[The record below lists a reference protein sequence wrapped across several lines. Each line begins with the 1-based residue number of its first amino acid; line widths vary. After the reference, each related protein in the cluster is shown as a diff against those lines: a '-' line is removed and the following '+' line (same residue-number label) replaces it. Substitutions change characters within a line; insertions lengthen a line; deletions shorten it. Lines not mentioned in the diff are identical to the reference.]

1 MKDEETD
8 KGDSRLIPRA
18 EIAMREDIAA
28 LLELEQKTKAREIAP
43 LVHVERKGFLLWPSM
58 AYRAYSHRLDIAL
71 AQLQLRSDLGVAP
84 DEKAETVVAA
94 CKRFYEAD
102 GMIPERGKLL
112 RFLRSDDALSVVM
125 ELIESDSSSDMGIVA
140 LLNICDC
147 LYGKLTV
154 TEIDSIARMKTV
166 GEFATLL
173 KTVAGEGREKGKPL
187 AEGIG
192 CLLLLAVKICA
203 IAYIVYCFTSWL
215 VHRIAAHG

>member
-1 MKDEETD
+1 
-8 KGDSRLIPRA
+8 
-18 EIAMREDIAA
+18 
-28 LLELEQKTKAREIAP
+28 
-43 LVHVERKGFLLWPSM
+43 
-58 AYRAYSHRLDIAL
+58 
-71 AQLQLRSDLGVAP
+71 
-84 DEKAETVVAA
+84 
-94 CKRFYEAD
+94 
-102 GMIPERGKLL
+102 
-112 RFLRSDDALSVVM
+112 M
-125 ELIESDSSSDMGIVA
+125 ELVESDSSSDMGIVA

-147 LYGKLTV
+147 LYGKLTE

-187 AEGIG
+187 AERIG